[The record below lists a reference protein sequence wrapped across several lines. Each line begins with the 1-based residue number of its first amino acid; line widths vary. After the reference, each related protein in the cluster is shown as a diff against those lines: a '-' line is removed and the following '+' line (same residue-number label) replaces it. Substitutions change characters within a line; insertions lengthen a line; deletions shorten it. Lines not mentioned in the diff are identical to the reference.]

1 MLFRFAKKRQDKSC
15 KTVLTQ
21 TDATAAYSTTKGPFY
36 DVRNLPLEV
45 VSEDSHL
52 MPLIIYQ
59 VCFFSFLQI
68 QTKVFFDLTKKCL
81 ICIFHKTLH

>member
-1 MLFRFAKKRQDKSC
+1 M
-15 KTVLTQ
+15 TQ

-59 VCFFSFLQI
+59 VCLVCCVPELNEFCVTNHI
-68 QTKVFFDLTKKCL
+68 D
-81 ICIFHKTLH
+81 

>member
-1 MLFRFAKKRQDKSC
+1 MIMFLNLKILFTLQKKKQDKTC

-59 VCFFSFLQI
+59 VCFSCCNF
-68 QTKVFFDLTKKCL
+68 KKKSPL
-81 ICIFHKTLH
+81 I